1 MSNTIQH
8 INKGKAVVVH
18 LGAGWGERLRF
29 TLERHATSWLA
40 LVFVAAIL
48 RHDPQGGDKPTRG
61 IMAICLVAS

>member
-29 TLERHATSWLA
+29 TLEAPRHELA
-40 LVFVAAIL
+40 GPRVRRSDSAA
-48 RHDPQGGDKPTRG
+48 
-61 IMAICLVAS
+61 